1 VNFPIER
8 TQKKQ
13 ERFSAKPKEAQAKKQ
28 ERFSAKPKEA
38 QAKKQE
44 RFSAK
49 PKEEPAECR
58 RACLLNAVARRSCRL
73 PRANRISFPG
83 ARSTRPR

>member
-8 TQKKQ
+8 TQ
-13 ERFSAKPKEAQAKKQ
+13 EKQ

-58 RACLLNAVARRSCRL
+58 CASVLQIA
-73 PRANRISFPG
+73 
-83 ARSTRPR
+83 